1 VSKRTKFL
9 LGIGVIATLVVGWQ
23 VVAFAGAVGTAQ
35 GFQDDDGNL
44 IDDGAGIDW
53 NSFDPISWV
62 QSATP
67 ATPTRQADKTDLGF
81 TFKGIEDWQATT
93 ADSGFAGGT
102 KQDDNCPSVITAKAP
117 NKDDLKRVY
126 LATTNV
132 AGKTYLDLA

>member
-1 VSKRTKFL
+1 MSKRTKFL

-23 VVAFAGAVGTAQ
+23 VAAFAGAVGTAQ

-81 TFKGIEDWQATT
+81 TFKASRTGRPRRPTPGSPVVPSRTT
-93 ADSGFAGGT
+93 T
-102 KQDDNCPSVITAKAP
+102 V
-117 NKDDLKRVY
+117 RR
-126 LATTNV
+126 
-132 AGKTYLDLA
+132 